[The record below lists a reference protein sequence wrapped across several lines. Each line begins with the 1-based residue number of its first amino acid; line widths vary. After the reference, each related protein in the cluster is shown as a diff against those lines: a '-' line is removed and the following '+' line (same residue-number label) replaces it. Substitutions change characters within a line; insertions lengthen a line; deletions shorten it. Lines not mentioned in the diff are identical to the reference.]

1 MICFHFII
9 IFDQTK
15 SDSQPFNKNNM
26 KTKIKLFALFT
37 FCTSLSFGQDLTG
50 KSIHNT
56 DQNAIVYVCFSKGI
70 HSDKAAF
77 SRNAALEKFTQEN
90 KISFTYDLGFSDR
103 KLDEMTRSSKENGNS
118 GESVEK
124 LKRIFKADIPLQNE
138 EATQKLVR
146 ALERFPEVEY
156 VSVMSS
162 VPVEPPL
169 VNMFVATPDLES
181 VQTYLNDNPGINA
194 KYAWSRGITG
204 QNIRI
209 RDVEY
214 GFYKTHEMLA
224 NQNSIQL
231 EPGYSPNSGLSGNN
245 YRDHGTAV
253 VSILGSVKDNI
264 GLTGSVY
271 SASDIK
277 GYMEW
282 TTLGYNRASAVSR
295 SINASQAGDII
306 LYEMQT
312 GGKDGQYC
320 PAEYDKVIWDLTK
333 AATDSGIII
342 IAAAGNGNQNLD
354 DPFYASYLSR
364 GNSGAIIVG
373 AGSPNTTHSKLSFS
387 TFGNRVDVQGWG
399 SSVLAAGYGSYAKYD
414 NDNNRTYNYFS
425 GTSSAT
431 PVVAS
436 AAVLIQSYY
445 YQNTGQY
452 LTPAAMKNLLISTG
466 IPQGGTVT
474 GQKIGPLPNVK
485 NAILKLESGFTGK
498 TQSLP
503 SLTVKIYPNP
513 STGYIAIQSNEDK
526 KLDIEIINLQG
537 RTVMKNTVA
546 PDEKIDVSQLP
557 TGQYLININEGSRR
571 VVEKFTKL

>member
-1 MICFHFII
+1 
-9 IFDQTK
+9 
-15 SDSQPFNKNNM
+15 M
-26 KTKIKLFALFT
+26 KTKIKIFLL
-37 FCTSLSFGQDLTG
+37 TSCFSLYFGQKPSSGDHDL
-50 KSIHNT
+50 
-56 DQNAIVYVCFSKGI
+56 NANIYVCFSKGI
-70 HSDKAAF
+70 ASEKGAF
-77 SRNAALEKFTQEN
+77 TQNFELEKFAREN
-90 KISFTYDLGFSDR
+90 GISFTYDLGFT
-103 KLDEMTRSSKENGNS
+103 DEKISEMAKSSKENGNS
-118 GESVEK
+118 SESVEK
-124 LKRIFKADIPLQNE
+124 LRRIFKANLPLQNE
-138 EATQKLVR
+138 KSAQKLAQV
-146 ALERFPEVEY
+146 LERFPEIEY
-156 VSVMSS
+156 ASVMSS
-162 VPVEPPL
+162 TPIEPPL
-169 VNMFVATPDLES
+169 INRFVATPDLES
-181 VQTYLNDNPGINA
+181 LQTYLNDNPGINA

-264 GLTGSVY
+264 GLTGAVY
-271 SASDIK
+271 NASEIK

-282 TTLGYNRASAVSR
+282 TTVGYNRAAAVSR

-354 DPFYASYLSR
+354 DPFYASYMAR

-387 TFGNRVDVQGWG
+387 TYGNRVDVQGWG

-431 PVVAS
+431 PTVAS
-436 AAVLIQSYY
+436 AAVLIQSFYR
-445 YQNTGQY
+445 QTTGQY
-452 LTPAAMKNLLISTG
+452 LSPAAMKNLLISTG
-466 IPQGGTVT
+466 IPQGGTVAN
-474 GQKIGPLPNVK
+474 QKIGPLPNVK
-485 NAILKLESGFTGK
+485 SAILQLEGK
-498 TQSLP
+498 SVAPVKALP
-503 SLTVKIYPNP
+503 SLEVKIYPNP
-513 STGYIAIQSNEDK
+513 SNSSISLQSNENK
-526 KLDIEIINLQG
+526 KLDFEVINIQG
-537 RTVMKNTVA
+537 RSVMKSTA
-546 PDEKIDVSQLP
+546 SPDDKIDISGLQA
-557 TGQYLININEGSRR
+557 GQYIININEGQRR
-571 VVEKFTKL
+571 VVEKFIKL

>member
-1 MICFHFII
+1 
-9 IFDQTK
+9 
-15 SDSQPFNKNNM
+15 M
-26 KTKIKLFALFT
+26 KTKIKLFLFMSC
-37 FCTSLSFGQDLTG
+37 FSLSFGQKPSNGD
-50 KSIHNT
+50 H
-56 DQNAIVYVCFSKGI
+56 DVNANIYVCFSKGI
-70 HSDKAAF
+70 TSEKAAF
-77 SRNAALEKFTQEN
+77 TKNSELEKFARGN
-90 KISFTYDLGFSDR
+90 GISFTYDLGFSKEKISDMAR
-103 KLDEMTRSSKENGNS
+103 NSKANGNS
-118 GESVEK
+118 TESVEK
-124 LKRIFKADIPLQNE
+124 LTRIFKANLSLQDE
-138 EATQKLVR
+138 SSTQKLAH

-156 VSVMSS
+156 VSIMSGT
-162 VPVEPPL
+162 PVEPPL
-169 VNMFVATPDLES
+169 INMFVATPDLES

-204 QNIRI
+204 QNIRV

-264 GLTGSVY
+264 GLTGAAYNTSE
-271 SASDIK
+271 IK

-282 TTLGYNRASAVSR
+282 TTVGYNRATAVSR

-320 PAEYDKVIWDLTK
+320 PAEYDKVIWDMTK

-354 DPFYASYLSR
+354 DPFYAAYMAR

-399 SSVLAAGYGSYAKYD
+399 SNVLAAGYGSYAKYD
-414 NDNNRTYNYFS
+414 NDDNRTYNYFS

-431 PVVAS
+431 PTVAS
-436 AAVLIQSYY
+436 AAILIQSFYR
-445 YQNTGQY
+445 QTTGQN
-452 LTPAAMKNLLISTG
+452 LTPTAMKNLLITTG
-466 IPQGGTVT
+466 IPQGGTVAN
-474 GQKIGPLPNVK
+474 QKIGPLPNVK
-485 NAILKLESGFTGK
+485 NAILQLEGKLATPVK
-498 TQSLP
+498 TLP
-503 SLTVKIYPNP
+503 SLEVKVYPNP
-513 STGYIAIQSNEDK
+513 SGSYISLQNTEDK
-526 KLDIEIINLQG
+526 KLDFEIINMQG
-537 RTVMKNTVA
+537 RSVIKSTVSPN
-546 PDEKIDVSQLP
+546 EKINISHLQP
-557 TGQYLININEGSRR
+557 GQYLININDGPRR
-571 VVEKFTKL
+571 VVEKFIKL

>member
-1 MICFHFII
+1 MR
-9 IFDQTK
+9 
-15 SDSQPFNKNNM
+15 
-26 KTKIKLFALFT
+26 TKIRLFT
-37 FCTSLSFGQDLTG
+37 LCIFIFVFSFGQ
-50 KSIHNT
+50 KT
-56 DQNAIVYVCFSKGI
+56 DQLSSNIYVCFSKDVS
-70 HSDKAAF
+70 SDKE
-77 SRNAALEKFTQEN
+77 ALSKNPALAEFVKTN
-90 KISFTYDLGFSDR
+90 DISFVNDLGFSER
-103 KLDEMTRSSKENGNS
+103 KLEEMMASSRANGNS
-118 GESVEK
+118 GESVQK
-124 LKRIFKADIPLQNE
+124 LKRIFRVSIPFLNHE
-138 EATQKLVR
+138 EAERTAR
-146 ALERFPEVEY
+146 TLEKFPEVEY

-162 VPVEPPL
+162 TPIEPP
-169 VNMFVATPDLES
+169 FVKAFVTTPDLES
-181 VQTYLNDNPGINA
+181 LQTYLNDNPGINA

-214 GFYKTHEMLA
+214 GFYKTHEMLS

-264 GLTGSVY
+264 GLSGAAY
-271 SASDIK
+271 SASEIK

-282 TTLGYNRASAVSR
+282 TTVGYNRAAAVSR

-320 PAEYDKVIWDLTK
+320 PAEYDSVIWDLTK

-354 DPFYASYLSR
+354 DPFYASYMAR

-373 AGSPNTTHSKLSFS
+373 AGSSNTTHSKLSFS
-387 TFGNRVDVQGWG
+387 TYGNRVDVQGWG
-399 SSVLAAGYGSYAKYD
+399 SNVLAAGYGSYQKYD

-436 AAVLIQSYY
+436 AATLIQSFYR
-445 YQNTGQY
+445 QTTGQY

-466 IPQGGTVT
+466 IPQGGTVAN
-474 GQKIGPLPNVK
+474 QKIGPFPNVK
-485 NAILKLESGFTGK
+485 NAILQLESS
-498 TQSLP
+498 SLLKSNKAEIP
-503 SLTVKIYPNP
+503 LPLKVKIYPNP
-513 STGYIAIQSNEDK
+513 VTSHITIHSRESK
-526 KLDIEIINLQG
+526 KLDFEIINMQG
-537 RTVMKNTVA
+537 RTVRKGSA
-546 PDEKIDVSQLP
+546 LPDEKIGTADLLP
-557 TGQYLININEGSRR
+557 GQYIINITEGQRR

>member
-1 MICFHFII
+1 
-9 IFDQTK
+9 
-15 SDSQPFNKNNM
+15 M
-26 KTKIKLFALFT
+26 KTKIQLFT
-37 FCTSLSFGQDLTG
+37 LLVFGFSFWFGQNR
-50 KSIHNT
+50 S
-56 DQNAIVYVCFSKGI
+56 DQGNDQKAIVYVCFAKNINSE
-70 HSDKAAF
+70 KAAF
-77 SRNAALEKFTQEN
+77 TKNPKLEEFTRAN
-90 KISFTYDLGFSDR
+90 NISFFYDLGFTDR
-103 KLDEMTRSSKENGNS
+103 KLDEMIKSSRAIGNS

-124 LKRIFKADIPLQNE
+124 LKRIFKADFPQQSE
-138 EATQKLVR
+138 ETAQKLVQT
-146 ALERFPEVEY
+146 LEKFPEVEY
-156 VSVMSS
+156 VSVMSN
-162 VPVEPPL
+162 VPVEPP
-169 VNMFVATPDLES
+169 FVKAFAATPDLES
-181 VQTYLNDNPGINA
+181 LQTYLNDNPGINA

-264 GLTGSVY
+264 GLSGAAY
-271 SASDIK
+271 NASEIK

-282 TTLGYNRASAVSR
+282 TTVGYNRAAAVSR
-295 SINASQAGDII
+295 SINASQSGDII

-320 PAEYDKVIWDLTK
+320 PAEYDSVIWDLTK

-354 DPFYASYLSR
+354 DPFYAAYRAR

-387 TFGNRVDVQGWG
+387 TYGNRVDVQGWG
-399 SSVLAAGYGSYAKYD
+399 SSVLAAGYGSYQKYD
-414 NDNNRTYNYFS
+414 NDDNRTYNYFS

-436 AAVLIQSYY
+436 AATLIQSFYR
-445 YQNTGQY
+445 QTTGQY

-485 NAILKLESGFTGK
+485 NAILQLESRFAGK
-498 TQSLP
+498 TKSPLP
-503 SLTVKIYPNP
+503 LEVKIYPNP
-513 STGYIAIQSNEDK
+513 STGYIAVQNKEDK
-526 KLDIEIINLQG
+526 KLDFEIINMQG
-537 RTVMKNTVA
+537 RSVMKGSVS
-546 PDEKIDVSQLP
+546 PDEKINTSQLP
-557 TGQYLININEGSRR
+557 TGQYIININEGSRR

>member
-1 MICFHFII
+1 MRTEIR
-9 IFDQTK
+9 
-15 SDSQPFNKNNM
+15 
-26 KTKIKLFALFT
+26 LFT
-37 FCTSLSFGQDLTG
+37 LFIFGFILSYGQNPSEKND
-50 KSIHNT
+50 KPNPNI
-56 DQNAIVYVCFSKGI
+56 YVCFSKNI
-70 HSDKAAF
+70 NSEKAALGNPELAEF
-77 SRNAALEKFTQEN
+77 VKTNG
-90 KISFTYDLGFSDR
+90 ISFVNDFGFSDR
-103 KLDEMTRSSKENGNS
+103 KLDEMIKDSKANGNS

-124 LKRIFKADIPLQNE
+124 LRRIFKVNTPLQNNE
-138 EATQKLVR
+138 DAEKLAR
-146 ALERFPEVEY
+146 TLERFPEVEY

-162 VPVEPPL
+162 TPIEPPF
-169 VNMFVATPDLES
+169 VKAFVATPDLES
-181 VQTYLNDNPGINA
+181 LQTYLNDNPGINA

-214 GFYKTHEMLA
+214 GFYKTHEMLS

-231 EPGYSPNSGLSGNN
+231 EPGYSPNAGLANNN

-264 GLTGSVY
+264 GLSGAAY
-271 SASDIK
+271 SASQIK

-282 TTLGYNRASAVSR
+282 TTVGYNRASAVSR

-320 PAEYDKVIWDLTK
+320 PAEYDSVIWDLTK

-354 DPFYASYLSR
+354 DPFYAAYRAR

-399 SSVLAAGYGSYAKYD
+399 SNVLAAGYGSYQKYD

-436 AAVLIQSYY
+436 AATLIQSYY
-445 YQNTGQY
+445 YQTTGQY
-452 LTPAAMKNLLISTG
+452 LTPSAMKNLLISTG
-466 IPQGGTVT
+466 IPQGGTVVN
-474 GQKIGPLPNVK
+474 QKIGPFPNVK
-485 NAILKLESGFTGK
+485 NAILQLEG
-498 TQSLP
+498 SLKASVKAQAP
-503 SLTVKIYPNP
+503 LEIKIYPNP
-513 STGYIAIQSNEDK
+513 VTSSVAIHSNDDK
-526 KLDIEIINLQG
+526 KLDFEIINMHG
-537 RTVMKNTVA
+537 RTVTKGSVS
-546 PDEKIDVSQLP
+546 PDEKINTSNLP
-557 TGQYLININEGSRR
+557 TGQYIINITEGQRR

>member
-1 MICFHFII
+1 MRTEIR
-9 IFDQTK
+9 
-15 SDSQPFNKNNM
+15 
-26 KTKIKLFALFT
+26 LFT
-37 FCTSLSFGQDLTG
+37 LFIFGFILSYGQNPSEKND
-50 KSIHNT
+50 KPNPNI
-56 DQNAIVYVCFSKGI
+56 YVCFSKNI
-70 HSDKAAF
+70 TSEKAALGNPELAEF
-77 SRNAALEKFTQEN
+77 VKTNG
-90 KISFTYDLGFSDR
+90 ISFVNDFGFSDR
-103 KLDEMTRSSKENGNS
+103 KLDEMIKDSRANGNS

-124 LKRIFKADIPLQNE
+124 LRRIFKVNIPLQNNE
-138 EATQKLVR
+138 DAEKL
-146 ALERFPEVEY
+146 AHTLERFPEVEY

-162 VPVEPPL
+162 TPIEPPF
-169 VNMFVATPDLES
+169 VKAFVATPDLES
-181 VQTYLNDNPGINA
+181 LQTYLNDNPGINA

-214 GFYKTHEMLA
+214 GFYKTHEMLS

-231 EPGYSPNSGLSGNN
+231 EPGYSPNAGLANNN

-264 GLTGSVY
+264 GLSGAAY
-271 SASDIK
+271 SASQIK

-282 TTLGYNRASAVSR
+282 TTVGYNRASAVSR

-320 PAEYDKVIWDLTK
+320 PAEYDSVIWDLTK

-354 DPFYASYLSR
+354 DPFYAAYRAR

-399 SSVLAAGYGSYAKYD
+399 SNVLAAGYGSYQKYD

-436 AAVLIQSYY
+436 AATLIQSYY
-445 YQNTGQY
+445 YQTTGQY
-452 LTPAAMKNLLISTG
+452 MTPAAMKNLLISTG
-466 IPQGGTVT
+466 IPQGGTVVN
-474 GQKIGPLPNVK
+474 QKIGPFPNVK
-485 NAILKLESGFTGK
+485 NAILQLEG
-498 TQSLP
+498 SLKASVKVQAP
-503 SLTVKIYPNP
+503 LEIKIYPNP
-513 STGYIAIQSNEDK
+513 VTSSVAIHSNDDK
-526 KLDIEIINLQG
+526 KLDFEIINMHG
-537 RTVMKNTVA
+537 RTVTKGSVS
-546 PDEKIDVSQLP
+546 PDEKINTSNLP
-557 TGQYLININEGSRR
+557 TGQYIINITEGQRR

>member
-1 MICFHFII
+1 MR
-9 IFDQTK
+9 
-15 SDSQPFNKNNM
+15 
-26 KTKIKLFALFT
+26 TKIRLFT
-37 FCTSLSFGQDLTG
+37 LFIFSFFLSYSQNQAD
-50 KSIHNT
+50 KSYKQTPNI
-56 DQNAIVYVCFSKGI
+56 YVCFSKNI
-70 HSDKAAF
+70 NSEKEAL
-77 SRNAALEKFTQEN
+77 SRNPELADFVKSHE
-90 KISFTYDLGFSDR
+90 ISFINDLGFSDR
-103 KLDEMTRSSKENGNS
+103 KLEEMIKDSRANGNS

-124 LKRIFKADIPLQNE
+124 LKRIFRMNVSLQSDK
-138 EATQKLVR
+138 EAENVART
-146 ALERFPEVEY
+146 LEKFPEVEY

-162 VPVEPPL
+162 TPIEPPFTKA
-169 VNMFVATPDLES
+169 FVATPDLES
-181 VQTYLNDNPGINA
+181 LQTYLNDNPGINA

-214 GFYKTHEMLA
+214 GFYKTHEMLS

-231 EPGYSPNSGLSGNN
+231 EPGYSPNSGLANNN

-264 GLTGSVY
+264 GLSGGAY
-271 SASDIK
+271 SASQIR

-282 TTLGYNRASAVSR
+282 TTVGYNRASAVSR

-320 PAEYDKVIWDLTK
+320 PAEYDSVIWDLTK

-354 DPFYASYLSR
+354 DPFYAAYRNR

-399 SSVLAAGYGSYAKYD
+399 SSVLAAGYGSYQKYD

-431 PVVAS
+431 PIVAS
-436 AAVLIQSYY
+436 AATLIQAYY

-452 LTPAAMKNLLISTG
+452 LTPAAMKNLLITTG

-474 GQKIGPLPNVK
+474 NQKIGPLPNVK
-485 NAILKLESGFTGK
+485 NAILKLESGFSSAK
-498 TQSLP
+498 TKVQPPLEI
-503 SLTVKIYPNP
+503 KIYPNP
-513 STGYIAIQSNEDK
+513 TTSDIAIHSNDSK
-526 KLDIEIINLQG
+526 NLDFEIINMQG
-537 RTVMKNTVA
+537 RTVIKGSA
-546 PDEKIDVSQLP
+546 LSDEKINTSNLP
-557 TGQYLININEGSRR
+557 AGQYIINITEGQRR

>member
-1 MICFHFII
+1 MR
-9 IFDQTK
+9 TK
-15 SDSQPFNKNNM
+15 FR
-26 KTKIKLFALFT
+26 LFT
-37 FCTSLSFGQDLTG
+37 LCVFIFLLSFGQKNDY
-50 KSIHNT
+50 SNSNI
-56 DQNAIVYVCFSKGI
+56 YVCFAKDITSE
-70 HSDKAAF
+70 KAAF
-77 SRNAALEKFTQEN
+77 IKNPALAKFVKANE
-90 KISFTYDLGFSDR
+90 ISFVNDLGFEDR
-103 KLDEMTRSSKENGNS
+103 KLEEMIKNSKANGNT

-124 LKRIFKADIPLQNE
+124 LRRIFRVNSPLLSNE
-138 EATQKLVR
+138 DAEKIAHT
-146 ALERFPEVEY
+146 LERFPEVEY
-156 VSVMSS
+156 VSLMSS
-162 VPVEPPL
+162 TPIEPPFAKA
-169 VNMFVATPDLES
+169 FVATPDLES
-181 VQTYLNDNPGINA
+181 LQTYLNDNPGINA

-204 QNIRI
+204 QNIRV

-264 GLTGSVY
+264 GLSGAAY
-271 SASDIK
+271 NASEIK

-282 TTLGYNRASAVSR
+282 TTVGYNRAAAVSR

-320 PAEYDKVIWDLTK
+320 PAEYDSVIWDLTK

-354 DPFYASYLSR
+354 DPFYASYMAR

-387 TFGNRVDVQGWG
+387 TYGNRVDVQGWG
-399 SSVLAAGYGSYAKYD
+399 SNVLAAGYGSYQKYD

-436 AAVLIQSYY
+436 AAILIQSFYR
-445 YQNTGQY
+445 QTTGQY
-452 LTPAAMKNLLISTG
+452 LSPAAMKNLLISTG

-474 GQKIGPLPNVK
+474 GQKIGPFPNVK
-485 NAILKLESGFTGK
+485 NAILQLEGN
-498 TQSLP
+498 SLLAVKKAELP
-503 SLTVKIYPNP
+503 LPLEIKIYPNP
-513 STGYIAIQSNEDK
+513 VTSSIAIHTNEGK
-526 KLDIEIINLQG
+526 KLDFEIINMQG
-537 RTVMKNTVA
+537 RTVRKGSVSA
-546 PDEKIDVSQLP
+546 GEKIDTSDLL
-557 TGQYLININEGSRR
+557 TGQYIINITEGQRR

>member
-1 MICFHFII
+1 MR
-9 IFDQTK
+9 
-15 SDSQPFNKNNM
+15 
-26 KTKIKLFALFT
+26 TKIRLFALCIFI
-37 FCTSLSFGQDLTG
+37 FVFSFGQ
-50 KSIHNT
+50 KT
-56 DQNAIVYVCFSKGI
+56 DQLKSNIYVCFSKEF
-70 HSDKAAF
+70 SSEKEALSKNPALAEFVKA
-77 SRNAALEKFTQEN
+77 NE
-90 KISFTYDLGFSDR
+90 ISFINDLGFSDR
-103 KLDEMTRSSKENGNS
+103 KLEEMMASSRAIGNS
-118 GESVEK
+118 GESVQK
-124 LKRIFKADIPLQNE
+124 LKRIFKVSLSFQNHE
-138 EATQKLVR
+138 EAERTVR
-146 ALERFPEVEY
+146 ILEKFPEVEY
-156 VSVMSS
+156 VCVMSS
-162 VPVEPPL
+162 IPIEPPL
-169 VNMFVATPDLES
+169 VKTFVATPDLES
-181 VQTYLNDNPGINA
+181 LQTYLNDNPGINA

-214 GFYKTHEMLA
+214 GFYKTHEMLS

-264 GLTGSVY
+264 GLSGAAY
-271 SASDIK
+271 SASEIK

-282 TTLGYNRASAVSR
+282 TTVGYNRAAAVSR

-320 PAEYDKVIWDLTK
+320 PAEYDSVIWDLTK

-354 DPFYASYLSR
+354 DPFYASYMAR

-373 AGSPNTTHSKLSFS
+373 AGSPNATHSKLSFS
-387 TFGNRVDVQGWG
+387 TYGNRVDVQGWG
-399 SSVLAAGYGSYAKYD
+399 SNVLAAGYGSYQKYD

-436 AAVLIQSYY
+436 AATLIQSFYR
-445 YQNTGQY
+445 QTTGQY

-466 IPQGGTVT
+466 IPQGGTVAN
-474 GQKIGPLPNVK
+474 QKIGPFPNVK
-485 NAILKLESGFTGK
+485 NAILQLESNPLLKPNK
-498 TQSLP
+498 TEVPLP
-503 SLTVKIYPNP
+503 LEVKIYPNP
-513 STGYIAIQSNEDK
+513 VTSHITIHSKESK
-526 KLDIEIINLQG
+526 KLEFEMINMQG
-537 RTVMKNTVA
+537 RIIKKGSA
-546 PDEKIDVSQLP
+546 LPDEKIGTADLLP
-557 TGQYLININEGSRR
+557 GQYIINITEGPRR

>member
-1 MICFHFII
+1 MR
-9 IFDQTK
+9 
-15 SDSQPFNKNNM
+15 
-26 KTKIKLFALFT
+26 TKIRLFT
-37 FCTSLSFGQDLTG
+37 LCIFIFVFSFGQ
-50 KSIHNT
+50 KT
-56 DQNAIVYVCFSKGI
+56 DQLSSNIYVCFSKDVS
-70 HSDKAAF
+70 SDKE
-77 SRNAALEKFTQEN
+77 ALSKNPALAEFVKTN
-90 KISFTYDLGFSDR
+90 DISFVNDLGFSER
-103 KLDEMTRSSKENGNS
+103 KLEEMMASSRANGNS
-118 GESVEK
+118 GESVQK
-124 LKRIFKADIPLQNE
+124 LKRIFRVSLPFLNHE
-138 EATQKLVR
+138 EAERTAR
-146 ALERFPEVEY
+146 TLEKFPEVEY

-162 VPVEPPL
+162 TPIEPP
-169 VNMFVATPDLES
+169 FVKAFVTTPDLES
-181 VQTYLNDNPGINA
+181 LQTYLNDNPGINA

-214 GFYKTHEMLA
+214 GFYKTHEMLS

-264 GLTGSVY
+264 GLSGAAY
-271 SASDIK
+271 SASEIK

-282 TTLGYNRASAVSR
+282 TTVGYNRAAAVSR

-320 PAEYDKVIWDLTK
+320 PAEYDSVIWDLTK

-354 DPFYASYLSR
+354 DPFYASYMAR

-373 AGSPNTTHSKLSFS
+373 AGSSNTTHSKLSFS
-387 TFGNRVDVQGWG
+387 TYGNRVDVQGWG
-399 SSVLAAGYGSYAKYD
+399 SNVLAAGYGSYQKYD

-436 AAVLIQSYY
+436 AATLIQSFYR
-445 YQNTGQY
+445 QTTGQY

-466 IPQGGTVT
+466 IPQGGTVVN
-474 GQKIGPLPNVK
+474 QKIGPFPNVK
-485 NAILKLESGFTGK
+485 NAILQLESS
-498 TQSLP
+498 SLLKSNKAEVP
-503 SLTVKIYPNP
+503 LPLEVKIYPNP
-513 STGYIAIQSNEDK
+513 VTSHITIHSSESK
-526 KLDIEIINLQG
+526 KLDFEIINMQG
-537 RTVMKNTVA
+537 RTVRKGSA
-546 PDEKIDVSQLP
+546 LPDEKIGTADLLQ
-557 TGQYLININEGSRR
+557 GQYIINITEGQRR

>member
-1 MICFHFII
+1 MR
-9 IFDQTK
+9 
-15 SDSQPFNKNNM
+15 
-26 KTKIKLFALFT
+26 TKIRLFT
-37 FCTSLSFGQDLTG
+37 LCIFIFVFSFGQ
-50 KSIHNT
+50 KT
-56 DQNAIVYVCFSKGI
+56 DQLSSNIYVCFSKDVS
-70 HSDKAAF
+70 SDKE
-77 SRNAALEKFTQEN
+77 ALSKNPALAEFVKTN
-90 KISFTYDLGFSDR
+90 DISFVNDLGFSER
-103 KLDEMTRSSKENGNS
+103 KLEEMMASSRANGNS
-118 GESVEK
+118 GESVQK
-124 LKRIFKADIPLQNE
+124 LKRIFRVSLPFLNHE
-138 EATQKLVR
+138 EAERTAR
-146 ALERFPEVEY
+146 TLEKFPEVEY

-162 VPVEPPL
+162 TPIEPP
-169 VNMFVATPDLES
+169 FVKAFVTTPDLES
-181 VQTYLNDNPGINA
+181 LQTYLNDNPGINA

-214 GFYKTHEMLA
+214 GFYKTHEMLS

-264 GLTGSVY
+264 GLSGAAY
-271 SASDIK
+271 SASEIK

-282 TTLGYNRASAVSR
+282 TTVGYNRATAVSR

-320 PAEYDKVIWDLTK
+320 PAEYDSVIWDLTK

-354 DPFYASYLSR
+354 DPFYASYMAR

-373 AGSPNTTHSKLSFS
+373 AGSSNTTHSKLSFS
-387 TFGNRVDVQGWG
+387 TYGKRVDVQGWG
-399 SSVLAAGYGSYAKYD
+399 SNVLAAGYGSYQKYD

-436 AAVLIQSYY
+436 AATLIQSFYR
-445 YQNTGQY
+445 QTTGQY

-466 IPQGGTVT
+466 IPQGGTVAN
-474 GQKIGPLPNVK
+474 QKIGPFPNVK
-485 NAILKLESGFTGK
+485 NAILQLESS
-498 TQSLP
+498 SLLKSNKAEVP
-503 SLTVKIYPNP
+503 LPLEVKIYPNP
-513 STGYIAIQSNEDK
+513 VTSHITIHSSDSK
-526 KLDIEIINLQG
+526 KLDFEIINMQG
-537 RTVMKNTVA
+537 RTVRKGSA
-546 PDEKIDVSQLP
+546 LPDEKIGTADLLP
-557 TGQYLININEGSRR
+557 GQYIINITEGQRR

>member
-1 MICFHFII
+1 MR
-9 IFDQTK
+9 
-15 SDSQPFNKNNM
+15 
-26 KTKIKLFALFT
+26 TKIRLFT
-37 FCTSLSFGQDLTG
+37 VLLVLSFSLSFGQKTEQ
-50 KSIHNT
+50 
-56 DQNAIVYVCFSKGI
+56 QNSNIYICFSKKTN
-70 HSDKAAF
+70 SEKAALNN
-77 SRNAALEKFTQEN
+77 NAELAAFVKTN
-90 KISFTYDLGFSDR
+90 GISFINDLGFTDQ
-103 KLDEMTRSSKENGNS
+103 KLEEMIKSSKAIGNS

-124 LKRIFKADIPLQNE
+124 LKRIFRVNLPSQSSE
-138 EATQKLVR
+138 ETEKLAR
-146 ALERFPEVEY
+146 ILERFPEVEY

-162 VPVEPPL
+162 TPVEPP
-169 VNMFVATPDLES
+169 FVKAFVTTPDLES
-181 VQTYLNDNPGINA
+181 LQTYLNDNPGINA

-214 GFYKTHEMLA
+214 GFYKTHEMLS

-231 EPGYSPNSGLSGNN
+231 EPGYSPNAGLANNN

-264 GLTGSVY
+264 GLSGGAY
-271 SASDIK
+271 SASEIK

-282 TTLGYNRASAVSR
+282 TTVGYNRASAVSR

-320 PAEYDKVIWDLTK
+320 PAEYDSVIWDLTK

-354 DPFYASYLSR
+354 DPFYASYRAR

-387 TFGNRVDVQGWG
+387 TYGNRVDVQGWG
-399 SSVLAAGYGSYAKYD
+399 SSVLAAGYGSYQKYD

-436 AAVLIQSYY
+436 AATLIQSYY
-445 YQNTGQY
+445 KQNTGQY

-485 NAILKLESGFTGK
+485 NAILQLES
-498 TQSLP
+498 SLFLKAEKVETP
-503 SLTVKIYPNP
+503 LPLEIKIYPNP
-513 STGYIAIQSNEDK
+513 STEYITIQNAEGK
-526 KLDIEIINLQG
+526 KMDFEMINMQG
-537 RTVMKNTVA
+537 RTIRKGSVLTN
-546 PDEKIDVSQLP
+546 EKISTSDLLP
-557 TGQYLININEGSRR
+557 GQYIINITEGQRR

>member
-1 MICFHFII
+1 MR
-9 IFDQTK
+9 TK
-15 SDSQPFNKNNM
+15 F
-26 KTKIKLFALFT
+26 KLFTLLLF
-37 FCTSLSFGQDLTG
+37 SFFLFYG
-50 KSIHNT
+50 
-56 DQNAIVYVCFSKGI
+56 QNAPNKADKQNPNIYVCFSKNI
-70 HSDKAAF
+70 ESEKAALAK
-77 SRNAALEKFTQEN
+77 NPALAEFVKKNE
-90 KISFTYDLGFSDR
+90 ISFVNDFGFTNR
-103 KLDEMTRSSKENGNS
+103 KLDEMIRNSKTNGHS

-124 LKRIFKADIPLQNE
+124 LKRIFKVNIPLQNNE
-138 EATQKLVR
+138 DAEKL
-146 ALERFPEVEY
+146 ASTLEKFPEVEY

-162 VPVEPPL
+162 VPIEPPF
-169 VNMFVATPDLES
+169 VKAFVATPDLEN

-214 GFYKTHEMLA
+214 GFYKTHEMLS

-231 EPGYSPNSGLSGNN
+231 ETGFAPNAGLSNNN

-264 GLTGSVY
+264 GLSGGAY
-271 SASDIK
+271 SASEIK
-277 GYMEW
+277 GFMEW
-282 TTLGYNRASAVSR
+282 TTVGYDRASAVSR

-320 PAEYDKVIWDLTK
+320 PAEYNSVIWDLTK

-354 DPFYASYLSR
+354 DPFYAAYNAR

-387 TFGNRVDVQGWG
+387 TYGSRVDVQGWG
-399 SSVLAAGYGSYAKYD
+399 SSVLAAGYGSYAQYD
-414 NDNNRTYNYFS
+414 GDTNRTYNYFS

-436 AAVLIQSYY
+436 AATLIQSYY
-445 YQNTGQY
+445 YQTTGQY
-452 LTPAAMKNLLISTG
+452 LTPTAMKNLLISTG
-466 IPQGGTVT
+466 IPQGGTVVN
-474 GQKIGPLPNVK
+474 QKIGPLPNVK
-485 NAILKLESGFTGK
+485 NAILQLESTLFLK
-498 TQSLP
+498 TKNTAVPVPLDI
-503 SLTVKIYPNP
+503 KIYPNP
-513 STGYIAIQSNEDK
+513 ASSYIAIQGKESK
-526 KLDIEIINLQG
+526 KLDFEIINMQG
-537 RTVMKNTVA
+537 RTVTKGSVSPN
-546 PDEKIDVSQLP
+546 EKINTSNLS
-557 TGQYLININEGSRR
+557 TGQYIINITEGQRR

>member
-1 MICFHFII
+1 MR
-9 IFDQTK
+9 
-15 SDSQPFNKNNM
+15 
-26 KTKIKLFALFT
+26 TKIRLFT
-37 FCTSLSFGQDLTG
+37 LFIFIFFFSFGQ
-50 KSIHNT
+50 KN
-56 DQNAIVYVCFSKGI
+56 DQLNANIYVCFSKDI
-70 HSDKAAF
+70 HSEKIALDK
-77 SRNAALEKFTQEN
+77 NPALADFVKTNE
-90 KISFTYDLGFSDR
+90 ISFVNDLGFSDR
-103 KLDEMTRSSKENGNS
+103 KLDEMMESSRAIGNS

-124 LKRIFKADIPLQNE
+124 LKRIFKVNLPSQSNE
-138 EATQKLVR
+138 ETEQLVR
-146 ALERFPEVEY
+146 TLEKFPEVEY

-162 VPVEPPL
+162 TPIEPP
-169 VNMFVATPDLES
+169 FVKAFVTTPDLES
-181 VQTYLNDNPGINA
+181 LQTYLNDNPGINA

-214 GFYKTHEMLA
+214 GFYKTHEMLS

-264 GLTGSVY
+264 GISGGAY
-271 SASDIK
+271 SASEIK

-282 TTLGYNRASAVSR
+282 TTVGYNRAAAVSR

-320 PAEYDKVIWDLTK
+320 PAEYDSVIWDLTK

-354 DPFYASYLSR
+354 DPFYAAYNAR

-387 TFGNRVDVQGWG
+387 TYGNRVDVQGWG
-399 SSVLAAGYGSYAKYD
+399 SNVLAAGYGSYQKYD

-436 AAVLIQSYY
+436 AATLIQSYY
-445 YQNTGQY
+445 RQATGQY
-452 LTPAAMKNLLISTG
+452 LSPAAMKTLLISTG
-466 IPQGGTVT
+466 IPQGGTVV

-485 NAILKLESGFTGK
+485 NAILQLESNLFTK
-498 TQSLP
+498 KREIPVPLEI
-503 SLTVKIYPNP
+503 KIHPNP
-513 STGYIAIQSNEDK
+513 VTHYVAIHGSEDK
-526 KLDIEIINLQG
+526 KLDFEIINMYGQ
-537 RTVMKNTVA
+537 TVA
-546 PDEKIDVSQLP
+546 KGSVSSDEKINTSNLP
-557 TGQYLININEGSRR
+557 AGQYIMNITEGPRR

>member
-1 MICFHFII
+1 
-9 IFDQTK
+9 
-15 SDSQPFNKNNM
+15 M
-26 KTKIKLFALFT
+26 KTKIKLFALFA
-37 FCTSLSFGQDLTG
+37 FCASLYSGQNLAHQDLE
-50 KSIHNT
+50 
-56 DQNAIVYVCFSKGI
+56 QNAVIYVCFSKGI
-70 HSDKAAF
+70 HSEEAAL
-77 SRNAALEKFTQEN
+77 SRNSDLERFTREN
-90 KISFTYDLGFSDR
+90 KISFTYDLGFTDA
-103 KLDEMTRSSKENGNS
+103 KLEEMTRSSRANGNS

-124 LKRIFKADIPLQNE
+124 LKRIFRADIPLQHE
-138 EATQKLVR
+138 EAIQKLVEV
-146 ALERFPEVEY
+146 LQKFPEVEY
-156 VSVMSS
+156 VSVMSH
-162 VPVEPPL
+162 VPVEPPFI
-169 VNMFVATPDLES
+169 NTFVVTPDLES

-204 QNIRI
+204 QNIRV

-253 VSILGSVKDNI
+253 VSILGSVKDNT
-264 GLTGSVY
+264 GLTGAAY

-282 TTLGYNRASAVSR
+282 TTVGYNRASAVSR

-342 IAAAGNGNQNLD
+342 VAAAGNGNQNLD

-387 TFGNRVDVQGWG
+387 TYGNRVDVQGWG

-452 LTPAAMKNLLISTG
+452 LTPAAMKNLLVSTG

-485 NAILKLESGFTGK
+485 NAILQLESGFSGK
-498 TQSLP
+498 TKTFP
-503 SLTVKIYPNP
+503 SLDVKIYPNP
-513 STGYIAIQSNEDK
+513 TSSHIAIQSNEK
-526 KLDIEIINLQG
+526 GKLDVEIINLQG
-537 RTVMKNTVA
+537 RTVLKSTVSS
-546 PDEKIDVSQLP
+546 DEKINVSTLP
-557 TGQYLININEGSRR
+557 TGQYIININEGSRR

>member
-1 MICFHFII
+1 MR
-9 IFDQTK
+9 
-15 SDSQPFNKNNM
+15 
-26 KTKIKLFALFT
+26 TKIRLFT
-37 FCTSLSFGQDLTG
+37 LCIFIFVFSFGQ
-50 KSIHNT
+50 KT
-56 DQNAIVYVCFSKGI
+56 DQLSSNIYVCFSKDVS
-70 HSDKAAF
+70 SDKEAL
-77 SRNAALEKFTQEN
+77 SRNPALAEFVKTN
-90 KISFTYDLGFSDR
+90 DISFVNDLGFSER
-103 KLDEMTRSSKENGNS
+103 KLEEMMASSRANGNS
-118 GESVEK
+118 GESVQK
-124 LKRIFKADIPLQNE
+124 LKRIFRVSLPFLNHE
-138 EATQKLVR
+138 EAERTAR
-146 ALERFPEVEY
+146 TLEKFQEVEY

-162 VPVEPPL
+162 TPIEPP
-169 VNMFVATPDLES
+169 FVKAFVTTPDLES
-181 VQTYLNDNPGINA
+181 LQTYLNDNPGINA

-214 GFYKTHEMLA
+214 GFYKTHEMLS

-264 GLTGSVY
+264 GLSGAAY
-271 SASDIK
+271 SASEIK

-282 TTLGYNRASAVSR
+282 TTVGYNRAAAVSR

-320 PAEYDKVIWDLTK
+320 PAEYDSVIWDLTK

-354 DPFYASYLSR
+354 DPFYASYMAR

-373 AGSPNTTHSKLSFS
+373 AGSSNTTHSKLSFS
-387 TFGNRVDVQGWG
+387 TYGNRVDVQGWG
-399 SSVLAAGYGSYAKYD
+399 SNVLAAGYGSYQKYD

-436 AAVLIQSYY
+436 AATLIQSFYR
-445 YQNTGQY
+445 QTTGQY

-466 IPQGGTVT
+466 IPQGGTVAN
-474 GQKIGPLPNVK
+474 QKIGPFPNVK
-485 NAILKLESGFTGK
+485 NAILQLESS
-498 TQSLP
+498 SLLKSNKAEVP
-503 SLTVKIYPNP
+503 LPLEVKIYPNP
-513 STGYIAIQSNEDK
+513 VTSHITIHSSESK
-526 KLDIEIINLQG
+526 KLDFEIINMQG
-537 RTVMKNTVA
+537 RTVRKGSA
-546 PDEKIDVSQLP
+546 LPDEKIGTADLLP
-557 TGQYLININEGSRR
+557 GQYIINITEGQRR

>member
-9 IFDQTK
+9 IFDIIQNN
-15 SDSQPFNKNNM
+15 SQPFNINNM
-26 KTKIKLFALFT
+26 KTKIKLL
-37 FCTSLSFGQDLTG
+37 SLLVFSFFFSFGQSPSDRSVKQNDL
-50 KSIHNT
+50 I
-56 DQNAIVYVCFSKGI
+56 YVCFSKGI
-70 HSDKAAF
+70 SSEKD
-77 SRNAALEKFTQEN
+77 ALSKNPELERFAREN
-90 KISFTYDLGFSDR
+90 GISFTYDLGFNNE
-103 KLDEMTRSSKENGNS
+103 KINEMIASSQRNGNS
-118 GESVEK
+118 GESVQK
-124 LKRIFKADIPLQNE
+124 LKRIFKANIPAQDGD
-138 EATQKLVR
+138 TFQRITKI
-146 ALERFPEVEY
+146 LEKFPEIEY

-162 VPVEPPL
+162 TPVEPPL

-214 GFYKTHEMLA
+214 GFYKTHEMLT

-231 EPGYSPNSGLSGNN
+231 EPGYSPNSGLANNN

-253 VSILGSVKDNI
+253 VSILGSIKDNI
-264 GLTGSVY
+264 GLTGAVY
-271 SASDIK
+271 SASEIK

-282 TTLGYNRASAVSR
+282 TTVGYNRASAVSR
-295 SINASQAGDII
+295 SINASQSGDVI

-320 PAEYDKVIWDLTK
+320 PAEYDSVIWDLTK

-342 IAAAGNGNQNLD
+342 IAAAGNGNQDLD
-354 DPFYASYLSR
+354 DPFYATYRAR

-373 AGSPNTTHSKLSFS
+373 AGTPNTTHSKQSFS
-387 TFGNRVDVQGWG
+387 TYGSRVDVQGWG

-431 PVVAS
+431 PTVAS
-436 AAVLIQSYY
+436 AAVLVQSFYR
-445 YQNTGQY
+445 QTTGQN
-452 LTPAAMKNLLISTG
+452 LTPAAMRSLLVSTG
-466 IPQGGTVT
+466 IPQGGTDVNK
-474 GQKIGPLPNVK
+474 KIGPLPNVK
-485 NAILKLESGFTGK
+485 NAILQLEGK
-498 TQSLP
+498 STASAKALP
-503 SLTVKIYPNP
+503 VLEVKIYPNP
-513 STGYIAIQSNEDK
+513 SSNYIAIQNTEDK
-526 KLDIEIINLQG
+526 KLDIEIINMQG
-537 RTVMKNTVA
+537 RSVIKNTVSSG
-546 PDEKIDVSQLP
+546 EKINISNLP

>member
-1 MICFHFII
+1 
-9 IFDQTK
+9 
-15 SDSQPFNKNNM
+15 M
-26 KTKIKLFALFT
+26 KTKINLLALLIFYA
-37 FCTSLSFGQDLTG
+37 SLSFGQNQSG
-50 KSIHNT
+50 KSKQDN
-56 DQNAIVYVCFSKGI
+56 DQNAVVYVCFSKGI
-70 HSDKAAF
+70 NSEKAAF
-77 SRNAALEKFTQEN
+77 SRNSDLERFTREN
-90 KISFTYDLGFSDR
+90 KISFTYDLGFTDS
-103 KLDEMTRSSKENGNS
+103 KLDEMARNSKANGNS
-118 GESVEK
+118 TESVEK
-124 LKRIFKADIPLQNE
+124 LKRIFKANLPLQNE

-146 ALERFPEVEY
+146 TLERFPEVKY
-156 VSVMSS
+156 VSVMSN

-181 VQTYLNDNPGINA
+181 LQTYLNDNPGINA

-231 EPGYSPNSGLSGNN
+231 EPGYTPNAGLSGNN

-264 GLTGSVY
+264 GLSGAVY
-271 SASDIK
+271 NASDIK

-282 TTLGYNRASAVSR
+282 TTVGYNRASAVSR
-295 SINASQAGDII
+295 SINASHAGDII

-320 PAEYDKVIWDLTK
+320 PAEYDSVIWDLTK

-354 DPFYASYLSR
+354 DPFYTAYRAR

-387 TFGNRVDVQGWG
+387 TYGNRVDVQGWG
-399 SSVLAAGYGSYAKYD
+399 SSVMAAGYGSYAKYD

-431 PVVAS
+431 PIVAS
-436 AAVLIQSYY
+436 AAVLIQSFY

-452 LTPAAMKNLLISTG
+452 LTPAAMKNLLVSTG

-485 NAILKLESGFTGK
+485 NAILQLESGFSGTTK
-498 TQSLP
+498 SLP
-503 SLTVKIYPNP
+503 SLEAKIYPNP
-513 STGYIAIQSNEDK
+513 SSSYIAIQSNENK
-526 KLDIEIINLQG
+526 KLDVEIINLQG
-537 RTVMKNTVA
+537 RTVIKSSVVS
-546 PDEKIDVSQLP
+546 DEKIDISQLP
-557 TGQYLININEGSRR
+557 TGQYLININEGARR
-571 VVEKFTKL
+571 VVEKFTKR

>member
-1 MICFHFII
+1 MR
-9 IFDQTK
+9 
-15 SDSQPFNKNNM
+15 
-26 KTKIKLFALFT
+26 TKIRLFT
-37 FCTSLSFGQDLTG
+37 LCIFIFVFSFGQ
-50 KSIHNT
+50 KT
-56 DQNAIVYVCFSKGI
+56 DQLSSNIYVCFSKDVS
-70 HSDKAAF
+70 SDKE
-77 SRNAALEKFTQEN
+77 ALSKNPALAEFVKTN
-90 KISFTYDLGFSDR
+90 DISFVNDLGFSER
-103 KLDEMTRSSKENGNS
+103 KLEEMMASSRANGNS
-118 GESVEK
+118 GESVQK
-124 LKRIFKADIPLQNE
+124 LKRIFRVSLPFLNHE
-138 EATQKLVR
+138 EAERTAR
-146 ALERFPEVEY
+146 TLEKFPEVEY

-162 VPVEPPL
+162 TPIEPP
-169 VNMFVATPDLES
+169 FVKAFVTTPDLES
-181 VQTYLNDNPGINA
+181 LQTYLNDNPGINA

-214 GFYKTHEMLA
+214 GFYKTHEMLS

-231 EPGYSPNSGLSGNN
+231 EPGYSHNSGLSGNN

-264 GLTGSVY
+264 GLSGAAY
-271 SASDIK
+271 SASEIK

-282 TTLGYNRASAVSR
+282 TTVGYNRAAAVSR

-320 PAEYDKVIWDLTK
+320 PAEYDSVIWDLTK

-354 DPFYASYLSR
+354 DPFYASYMAR

-373 AGSPNTTHSKLSFS
+373 AGSSNTTHSKLSFS
-387 TFGNRVDVQGWG
+387 TYGNRVDVQGWG
-399 SSVLAAGYGSYAKYD
+399 SNVLAAGYGSYQKYD

-436 AAVLIQSYY
+436 AATLIQSFYR
-445 YQNTGQY
+445 QTTGQY

-466 IPQGGTVT
+466 IPQGGTVAN
-474 GQKIGPLPNVK
+474 QKIGPFPNVK
-485 NAILKLESGFTGK
+485 NAILQLESS
-498 TQSLP
+498 SLLKSNKAEVP
-503 SLTVKIYPNP
+503 LPLEVKIYPNP
-513 STGYIAIQSNEDK
+513 VTSHITIHSSESK
-526 KLDIEIINLQG
+526 KLDFEIINMQG
-537 RTVMKNTVA
+537 RTVRKGSA
-546 PDEKIDVSQLP
+546 LPDEKIGTADLLP
-557 TGQYLININEGSRR
+557 GQYIINITEGQRR

>member
-1 MICFHFII
+1 SE
-9 IFDQTK
+9 K
-15 SDSQPFNKNNM
+15 SD
-26 KTKIKLFALFT
+26 KLSAN
-37 FCTSLSFGQDLTG
+37 
-50 KSIHNT
+50 I
-56 DQNAIVYVCFSKGI
+56 YVCFSKSI
-70 HSDKAAF
+70 TSEKAAL
-77 SRNAALEKFTQEN
+77 SRNPELAEFI
-90 KISFTYDLGFSDR
+90 KINDISLINDLGFSDQ
-103 KLDEMTRSSKENGNS
+103 KLEEMIKDSRANGNS

-124 LKRIFKADIPLQNE
+124 LKRIFRVNIPHQST
-138 EATQKLVR
+138 EAAERLART
-146 ALERFPEVEY
+146 LEKFPEVEY

-162 VPVEPPL
+162 TPIEPPL
-169 VNMFVATPDLES
+169 VKAFVATPDLES
-181 VQTYLNDNPGINA
+181 LQTYLNDNPGINA

-214 GFYKTHEMLA
+214 GFYKTHEMLS

-231 EPGYSPNSGLSGNN
+231 EPGYSPNAGLANNN

-264 GLTGSVY
+264 GLSGAAY
-271 SASDIK
+271 SASQIK

-282 TTLGYNRASAVSR
+282 TTVGYNRASAVSR

-320 PAEYDKVIWDLTK
+320 PAEYDSVIWDLTK
-333 AATDSGIII
+333 AATDSGIIV

-354 DPFYASYLSR
+354 DPFYAAYRAR

-399 SSVLAAGYGSYAKYD
+399 SNVLAAGYGSYQKYD

-436 AAVLIQSYY
+436 AATLIQSYY

-466 IPQGGTVT
+466 IPQGGTVVN
-474 GQKIGPLPNVK
+474 QKIGPFPNVK
-485 NAILKLESGFTGK
+485 NAILQLEGSFAAK
-498 TQSLP
+498 TKVQAPLEI
-503 SLTVKIYPNP
+503 KIYPNP
-513 STGYIAIQSNEDK
+513 VTSSVAIHSNEDK
-526 KLDIEIINLQG
+526 KLDFEIINMHG
-537 RTVMKNTVA
+537 RTVTKGSVS
-546 PDEKIDVSQLP
+546 PDEKINTSNLP
-557 TGQYLININEGSRR
+557 TGQYIINITEGQRR
-571 VVEKFTKL
+571 VIEKFTKL

>member
-1 MICFHFII
+1 
-9 IFDQTK
+9 
-15 SDSQPFNKNNM
+15 M
-26 KTKIKLFALFT
+26 KTKIKLFLFMSC
-37 FCTSLSFGQDLTG
+37 FSLSYAQKPTNGNHDL
-50 KSIHNT
+50 
-56 DQNAIVYVCFSKGI
+56 NATIYVCFSKGI
-70 HSDKAAF
+70 NSEKAAF
-77 SRNAALEKFTQEN
+77 SKNSELEKFAREN
-90 KISFTYDLGFSDR
+90 GISFTYDLGFSDE
-103 KLDEMTRSSKENGNS
+103 KLSEMTRSSKMNGNTE
-118 GESVEK
+118 ESVEK
-124 LKRIFKADIPLQNE
+124 LKRIFKANLPLQNE
-138 EATQKLVR
+138 ELSQKLIQV
-146 ALERFPEVEY
+146 LERFPEVEY
-156 VSVMSS
+156 ASVMSS
-162 VPVEPPL
+162 TPIEPPL
-169 VNMFVATPDLES
+169 INMFVATPDLES
-181 VQTYLNDNPGINA
+181 LQTYLNDNPGINA

-214 GFYKTHEMLA
+214 GFYKTHEMLT

-253 VSILGSVKDNI
+253 VSILGSIKDNI
-264 GLTGSVY
+264 GLTGAVY
-271 SASDIK
+271 NASEIK

-282 TTLGYNRASAVSR
+282 TTVGYNRATAVSR

-342 IAAAGNGNQNLD
+342 VAAAGNGNQNLD
-354 DPFYASYLSR
+354 DPFYASYMAR

-399 SSVLAAGYGSYAKYD
+399 SNVLAAGYGSYQKYD

-431 PVVAS
+431 PTVAS
-436 AAVLIQSYY
+436 AAVLIQSFYR
-445 YQNTGQY
+445 QTTGQY

-466 IPQGGTVT
+466 IPQGGTVVN
-474 GQKIGPLPNVK
+474 QKIGPLPNVK
-485 NAILKLESGFTGK
+485 NAILQLESRFATPVN
-498 TQSLP
+498 TLP
-503 SLTVKIYPNP
+503 SLEVKIYPNP
-513 STGYIAIQSNEDK
+513 SSSYFTLQNPENK
-526 KLDIEIINLQG
+526 KLDFEVINMQG
-537 RTVMKNTVA
+537 RSVIKSTSS
-546 PDEKIDVSQLP
+546 PDEKIDISGLQA
-557 TGQYLININEGSRR
+557 GQYIININDGQRR
-571 VVEKFTKL
+571 VVEKLLKL

>member
-1 MICFHFII
+1 MR
-9 IFDQTK
+9 
-15 SDSQPFNKNNM
+15 
-26 KTKIKLFALFT
+26 TKIRLFT
-37 FCTSLSFGQDLTG
+37 LCIFIFVFSFGQ
-50 KSIHNT
+50 KT
-56 DQNAIVYVCFSKGI
+56 DQLSSNIYVCFSKDVS
-70 HSDKAAF
+70 SDKE
-77 SRNAALEKFTQEN
+77 ALSKNPALAEFVKTN
-90 KISFTYDLGFSDR
+90 DISFINDLGFSDR
-103 KLDEMTRSSKENGNS
+103 KIDEMMASSRANGNS
-118 GESVEK
+118 GESVQK
-124 LKRIFKADIPLQNE
+124 LKRIFRASLPFQSYE
-138 EATQKLVR
+138 EAERTAR
-146 ALERFPEVEY
+146 TLEKFPEVEY
-156 VSVMSS
+156 VSVMSNT
-162 VPVEPPL
+162 PIEPPF
-169 VNMFVATPDLES
+169 VKAFVATPDLES
-181 VQTYLNDNPGINA
+181 LQTYLNDNPGINA

-214 GFYKTHEMLA
+214 GFYKTHEMLS

-264 GLTGSVY
+264 GLSGAAY
-271 SASDIK
+271 SASEIK

-282 TTLGYNRASAVSR
+282 TTVGYNRAAAVSR

-320 PAEYDKVIWDLTK
+320 PAEYDSVIWDLTK

-354 DPFYASYLSR
+354 DPFYASYMAR

-387 TFGNRVDVQGWG
+387 TYGNRVDVQGWG
-399 SSVLAAGYGSYAKYD
+399 SNVLAAGYGSYQKYD

-436 AAVLIQSYY
+436 AAILIQSFYR
-445 YQNTGQY
+445 QTTGQY

-466 IPQGGTVT
+466 IPQGGTVAN
-474 GQKIGPLPNVK
+474 QKIGPFPNVK
-485 NAILKLESGFTGK
+485 NAILQLEGNSLL
-498 TQSLP
+498 QSNKAEVPLP
-503 SLTVKIYPNP
+503 LEVKIYPNP
-513 STGYIAIQSNEDK
+513 VTSHITIHSNEGK
-526 KLDIEIINLQG
+526 KLNFEIINMQG
-537 RTVMKNTVA
+537 RTIRKGSA
-546 PDEKIDVSQLP
+546 LPDEKIRTEDLLP
-557 TGQYLININEGSRR
+557 GQYIINITEGQRR

>member
-1 MICFHFII
+1 MR
-9 IFDQTK
+9 
-15 SDSQPFNKNNM
+15 
-26 KTKIKLFALFT
+26 TKIKLFTLFI
-37 FCTSLSFGQDLTG
+37 FIFFFSFGQKYDKLSTN
-50 KSIHNT
+50 I
-56 DQNAIVYVCFSKGI
+56 YVCFSKDI
-70 HSDKAAF
+70 HSEKIALD
-77 SRNAALEKFTQEN
+77 RNPALAEFVKTNE
-90 KISFTYDLGFSDR
+90 ISFVNDLGFSDR
-103 KLDEMTRSSKENGNS
+103 KLDEMIQNSKANGNS

-124 LKRIFKADIPLQNE
+124 LKRIFKVNLPLHTNE
-138 EATQKLVR
+138 EAGQLART
-146 ALERFPEVEY
+146 LERFPEVEY

-162 VPVEPPL
+162 TPIEPP
-169 VNMFVATPDLES
+169 FVKAFITTPDLES
-181 VQTYLNDNPGINA
+181 LQTYLNDNPGINA

-214 GFYKTHEMLA
+214 GFYKTHEMLS

-264 GLTGSVY
+264 GLSGAAY
-271 SASDIK
+271 SASEIK

-282 TTLGYNRASAVSR
+282 TTVGYNRAAAVSR

-320 PAEYDKVIWDLTK
+320 PAEYDSVIWDLTK

-354 DPFYASYLSR
+354 DPFYATYNAR

-387 TFGNRVDVQGWG
+387 TYGNRVDVQGWG
-399 SSVLAAGYGSYAKYD
+399 SNVLAAGYGSYQKYD

-436 AAVLIQSYY
+436 AATLIQSYY
-445 YQNTGQY
+445 HQATGQY
-452 LTPAAMKNLLISTG
+452 LSPAAMKNLLISTG
-466 IPQGGTVT
+466 IPQGGTLA
-474 GQKIGPLPNVK
+474 GQKIGPFPNVK
-485 NAILKLESGFTGK
+485 NAILQLESNSFLK
-498 TQSLP
+498 TKKTEIPLP
-503 SLTVKIYPNP
+503 LEIKIYPNP
-513 STGYIAIQSNEDK
+513 VTNYVTIHGSEGK
-526 KLDIEIINLQG
+526 KLDFEIINMYGQ
-537 RTVMKNTVA
+537 TVA
-546 PDEKIDVSQLP
+546 KGSAASDEKINTSNLAA
-557 TGQYLININEGSRR
+557 GQYIINITEGPRR

>member
-1 MICFHFII
+1 
-9 IFDQTK
+9 
-15 SDSQPFNKNNM
+15 M
-26 KTKIKLFALFT
+26 KTKINLLALFI
-37 FCTSLSFGQDLTG
+37 FCASLSFGQNQSG
-50 KSIHNT
+50 KSKQDNG
-56 DQNAIVYVCFSKGI
+56 QNAVVYVCFSKGI
-70 HSDKAAF
+70 NSEKAAL
-77 SRNAALEKFTQEN
+77 SRNSDLERFTREN
-90 KISFTYDLGFSDR
+90 NISFTYDLEFTDS
-103 KLDEMTRSSKENGNS
+103 KLDEMARNSRANGNS
-118 GESVEK
+118 TESVEK
-124 LKRIFKADIPLQNE
+124 LKRIFKANLPLQNE
-138 EATQKLVR
+138 EATQKLVQ

-156 VSVMSS
+156 VSVMSN

-181 VQTYLNDNPGINA
+181 LQTYLNDNPGINA

-231 EPGYSPNSGLSGNN
+231 EPGYTPNAGLSSNN

-264 GLTGSVY
+264 GLSGAVY
-271 SASDIK
+271 NASEIK

-282 TTLGYNRASAVSR
+282 TTVGYNRASAVSR
-295 SINASQAGDII
+295 SINASHAGDII

-320 PAEYDKVIWDLTK
+320 PAEYDSVIWDLTK

-354 DPFYASYLSR
+354 DPFYTAYRAR

-387 TFGNRVDVQGWG
+387 TYGNRVDVQGWG
-399 SSVLAAGYGSYAKYD
+399 SSVMAAGYGSYAKYD

-431 PVVAS
+431 PIVAS
-436 AAVLIQSYY
+436 AAVLIQSFY

-452 LTPAAMKNLLISTG
+452 LTPAAMKNLLVSTG

-485 NAILKLESGFTGK
+485 SAILQLESGFSGK
-498 TQSLP
+498 TKSLP
-503 SLTVKIYPNP
+503 SLEAKIYPNP
-513 STGYIAIQSNEDK
+513 SSSYIAIQSNENK
-526 KLDIEIINLQG
+526 KLDVEIINLQG
-537 RTVMKNTVA
+537 KTVIKSSVVS
-546 PDEKIDVSQLP
+546 DEKIDISPLP
-557 TGQYLININEGSRR
+557 TGQYLININEGARR
-571 VVEKFTKL
+571 VVEKFTKR

>member
-1 MICFHFII
+1 MR
-9 IFDQTK
+9 
-15 SDSQPFNKNNM
+15 
-26 KTKIKLFALFT
+26 TKIRLFT
-37 FCTSLSFGQDLTG
+37 LFIFIFFFSFGQKNDKL
-50 KSIHNT
+50 NT
-56 DQNAIVYVCFSKGI
+56 NIYVCFSKDI
-70 HSDKAAF
+70 HSEKIALD
-77 SRNAALEKFTQEN
+77 RNPALAEFVKTNE
-90 KISFTYDLGFSDR
+90 ISFVNDLGFSDR
-103 KLDEMTRSSKENGNS
+103 KLDEMIQNSKANGNS

-124 LKRIFKADIPLQNE
+124 LKRIFKVNLPLHTNE
-138 EATQKLVR
+138 EAGQLAR

-162 VPVEPPL
+162 TPIEPP
-169 VNMFVATPDLES
+169 FVKAFITTPDLES
-181 VQTYLNDNPGINA
+181 LQTYLNDNPGINA

-214 GFYKTHEMLA
+214 GFYKTHEMLS

-264 GLTGSVY
+264 GLSGAAY
-271 SASDIK
+271 SASEIK

-282 TTLGYNRASAVSR
+282 TTVGYNRAAAVSR

-320 PAEYDKVIWDLTK
+320 PAEYDSVIWDLTK

-354 DPFYASYLSR
+354 DPFYATYNAR

-387 TFGNRVDVQGWG
+387 TYGSRVDVQGWG
-399 SSVLAAGYGSYAKYD
+399 SNVLAAGYGSYQKYD

-436 AAVLIQSYY
+436 AATLIQSYY
-445 YQNTGQY
+445 RQATGQY
-452 LTPAAMKNLLISTG
+452 LSPAAMKNLLVSTG
-466 IPQGGTVT
+466 IPQGGTVA
-474 GQKIGPLPNVK
+474 GQKIGPFPNVK
-485 NAILKLESGFTGK
+485 NAILQLEGNSFLK
-498 TQSLP
+498 TKKTEIPLP
-503 SLTVKIYPNP
+503 LEIKIYPNP
-513 STGYIAIQSNEDK
+513 VTNYVTIHGNEGK
-526 KLDIEIINLQG
+526 KLDFEIINMYGQ
-537 RTVMKNTVA
+537 TVA
-546 PDEKIDVSQLP
+546 KGSATSDEKINTSNLAA
-557 TGQYLININEGSRR
+557 GQYIINITEGPRR

>member
-1 MICFHFII
+1 MR
-9 IFDQTK
+9 
-15 SDSQPFNKNNM
+15 
-26 KTKIKLFALFT
+26 TKIRLFT
-37 FCTSLSFGQDLTG
+37 LCIFIFVFSFGQ
-50 KSIHNT
+50 KT
-56 DQNAIVYVCFSKGI
+56 DQLSSNIYVCFSKDVS
-70 HSDKAAF
+70 SDKE
-77 SRNAALEKFTQEN
+77 ALSKNPALAEFVKTN
-90 KISFTYDLGFSDR
+90 DISFINDLGFSD
-103 KLDEMTRSSKENGNS
+103 KKIDEMMASSRANGNS
-118 GESVEK
+118 GESVQK
-124 LKRIFKADIPLQNE
+124 LKRIFRASLPFQSYE
-138 EATQKLVR
+138 EAERTAR
-146 ALERFPEVEY
+146 TLEKFPEVEY
-156 VSVMSS
+156 VSVMSNT
-162 VPVEPPL
+162 PIEPPF
-169 VNMFVATPDLES
+169 VKAFVATPDLES
-181 VQTYLNDNPGINA
+181 LQTYLNDNPGINA

-214 GFYKTHEMLA
+214 GFYKTHEMLS

-264 GLTGSVY
+264 GLSGAAY
-271 SASDIK
+271 SASEIK

-282 TTLGYNRASAVSR
+282 TTVGYNRAAAVSR

-312 GGKDGQYC
+312 GGKDDQYC
-320 PAEYDKVIWDLTK
+320 PAEYDSVIWDLTK

-354 DPFYASYLSR
+354 DPFYASYMAR

-387 TFGNRVDVQGWG
+387 TYGNRVDVQGWG
-399 SSVLAAGYGSYAKYD
+399 SNVLAAGYGSYQKYD

-436 AAVLIQSYY
+436 AAILIQSFYR
-445 YQNTGQY
+445 QTTGQY

-466 IPQGGTVT
+466 IPQGGTVAN
-474 GQKIGPLPNVK
+474 QKIGPFPNVK
-485 NAILKLESGFTGK
+485 NAILQLEGNSLL
-498 TQSLP
+498 QSNKAEVPLP
-503 SLTVKIYPNP
+503 LEVNIYPNP
-513 STGYIAIQSNEDK
+513 VTNHITIHSNEGK
-526 KLDIEIINLQG
+526 KLNFEIINMQG
-537 RTVMKNTVA
+537 RTIRKGSA
-546 PDEKIDVSQLP
+546 LPDEKIRTEDLLP
-557 TGQYLININEGSRR
+557 GQYIINITEGQRR

>member
-1 MICFHFII
+1 
-9 IFDQTK
+9 
-15 SDSQPFNKNNM
+15 M
-26 KTKIKLFALFT
+26 KTKINLFALFA
-37 FCTSLSFGQDLTG
+37 FCSTLSFGQDSQP
-50 KSIHNT
+50 KMAN
-56 DQNAIVYVCFSKGI
+56 DQNSIIYVCFSKGI
-70 HSDKAAF
+70 NSEKTAF
-77 SRNAALEKFTQEN
+77 SRNADLERFSREN
-90 KISFTYDLGFSDR
+90 HISFKYDLDFTDS
-103 KLDEMTRSSKENGNS
+103 KLDEMARSSKAIGNS

-124 LKRIFKADIPLQNE
+124 LKRIYKADIPLQNKE
-138 EATQKLVR
+138 VSEKIIRT
-146 ALERFPEVEY
+146 LERFPEIEY
-156 VSVMSS
+156 VSVMSAE
-162 VPVEPPL
+162 PIEPPL
-169 VNMFVATPDLES
+169 VNAFVATPDLES
-181 VQTYLNDNPGINA
+181 LQTYLNDNPGINA

-204 QNIRI
+204 QNIRV

-214 GFYKTHEMLA
+214 GFYKTHEMLS

-231 EPGYSPNSGLSGNN
+231 EPGYSPNAGLANNN

-253 VSILGSVKDNI
+253 VSILGSIKDNI
-264 GLTGSVY
+264 GLTGAAY
-271 SASDIK
+271 SASEIK

-282 TTLGYNRASAVSR
+282 TTVGYNRASAVSR

-354 DPFYASYLSR
+354 DPFYATYLAR

-387 TFGNRVDVQGWG
+387 TFGSRVDVQGWG
-399 SSVLAAGYGSYAKYD
+399 SSVMAAGYGSYAKYD

-431 PVVAS
+431 PVVSS
-436 AAVLIQSYY
+436 AAILIQSFYR
-445 YQNTGQY
+445 QTTGQY
-452 LTPAAMKNLLISTG
+452 LTPSAMKNLLISTG

-485 NAILKLESGFTGK
+485 NAILQLESNFTAPVK
-498 TQSLP
+498 TLP
-503 SLTVKIYPNP
+503 SLEVKIYPNP
-513 STGYIAIQSNEDK
+513 SSSSIAIQSSENK
-526 KLDIEIINLQG
+526 KLDVEIINLQG
-537 RTVMKNTVA
+537 RTVIKNSVL
-546 PDEKIDVSQLP
+546 PNEKIDISQLP
-557 TGQYLININEGSRR
+557 TGQYIININEGQRR
-571 VVEKFTKL
+571 VVEKLTKF